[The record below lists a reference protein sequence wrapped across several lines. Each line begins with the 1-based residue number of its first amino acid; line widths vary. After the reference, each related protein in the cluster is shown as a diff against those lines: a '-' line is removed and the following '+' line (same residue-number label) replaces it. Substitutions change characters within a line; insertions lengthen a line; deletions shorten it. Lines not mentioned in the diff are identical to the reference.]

1 MLELGEMRTDVSTST
16 GPGCSMGVI
25 TTELTVGLLAIFR
38 FTGIVDSG
46 VVL

>member
-1 MLELGEMRTDVSTST
+1 MCKFGEMRTNISTST
-16 GPGCSMGVI
+16 GLGRSMDVV
-25 TTELTVGLLAIFR
+25 TTELAVGLLAIFR